1 MKITTWN
8 VNSINARLDHLL
20 SFIKKNQSDIYL
32 LQELKCINES
42 FPYQQIEEMGYNCY
56 VNGQKAW
63 NGVAILSK
71 KKLDIINSKIPTFLE
86 DFQSRFLET
95 EITHTKIKKILRF
108 FVYIYLMAILLKQRN
123 LITK

>member
-20 SFIKKNQSDIYL
+20 SFIKKNQSDIFM
-32 LQELKCINES
+32 LQELKCINEV

-71 KKLDIINSKIPTFLE
+71 KK
-86 DFQSRFLET
+86 
-95 EITHTKIKKILRF
+95 IK
-108 FVYIYLMAILLKQRN
+108 YY
-123 LITK
+123 